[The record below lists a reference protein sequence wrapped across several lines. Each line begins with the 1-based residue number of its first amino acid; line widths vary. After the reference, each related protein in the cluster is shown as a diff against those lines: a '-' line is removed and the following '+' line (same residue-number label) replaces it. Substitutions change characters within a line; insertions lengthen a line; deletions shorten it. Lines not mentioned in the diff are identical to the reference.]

1 MALPNFTINEQ
12 VFEQVK
18 AIYLLMTDLKT
29 KQSELAGVISQLESQ
44 DPQMLANLLAKMA
57 EIGMITLES

>member
-18 AIYLLMTDLKT
+18 AIYLLMSDLKT

-57 EIGMITLES
+57 EIGMITIES

>member
-18 AIYLLMTDLKT
+18 AIYLLMSDLKT

-57 EIGMITLES
+57 EIGMITVEP